1 MITYNPKHWFGLI
14 FHKYSRDVMRKL
26 LPAVFWMGVITT
38 ALTFLIVDYFGWNFQ
53 GTTAIHS
60 ILGIV
65 LGLFLVF
72 RTNSAYDRWWEGRRA
87 WGNLVNTSRNLALK
101 LDAMLPEGHPAK
113 KEFAYLI
120 PAYSAVLR
128 DYLRGLDVEAT
139 LKEIN
144 KTVSIPVF
152 DHKPNGVASAI
163 WAKVEEIKQEGLIDG
178 DQYRNL
184 DEELR
189 SFTDILGISE
199 RIKNSPIPYSYSMY
213 IKKFIFTFIITLP
226 FAFITHFHYYT
237 VPIVMLLLYILLSVE
252 LIAEEIEDPFGGDV
266 NDLPLTALSQKIDD
280 NCKEILLGK

>member
-1 MITYNPKHWFGLI
+1 MIAYNPKHWFGLI
-14 FHKYSRDVMRKL
+14 FHKYSREVMKRL
-26 LPAVFWMGVITT
+26 LPAVIAMGIIT
-38 ALTFLIVDYFGWNFQ
+38 AILVYLIHDYFQWDLQ

-60 ILGIV
+60 IMGIV

-72 RTNSAYDRWWEGRRA
+72 RTNSAYDRWWEGRQA

-101 LDAMLPEGHPAK
+101 LDSMLPDGHPAK
-113 KEFAYLI
+113 KDFAYLI

-139 LKEIN
+139 LEEIN
-144 KTVSIPVF
+144 RHVTVPVYMNQ
-152 DHKPNGVASAI
+152 PNGIAAAL
-163 WAKVEEIKQEGLIDG
+163 WAKVEEVKDEGLIDG
-178 DQYRNL
+178 DQYRIL

-189 SFTDILGISE
+189 SFTDVLGISE

-213 IKKFIFTFIITLP
+213 IKKFIFTYIVTLP
-226 FAFITHFHYYT
+226 FAFISNFGYYT

-266 NDLPLTALSQKIDD
+266 NDLPLTSLSEKIDQ
-280 NCKEILLGK
+280 NCKEILLDN